1 MKERKIRYQIK
12 QINKYVYRQENYD
25 SNIDKLFLIMMM
37 IIIII
42 IMNLCR
48 MVDRRKLFN
57 FISSRGPPLSEIHT
71 VVNL

>member
-1 MKERKIRYQIK
+1 MKERKIRYQLK
-12 QINKYVYRQENYD
+12 QINKYVYCQENYTD
-25 SNIDKLFLIMMM
+25 IDKLFLIMMM

-42 IMNLCR
+42 IMNLWR

-57 FISSRGPPLSEIHT
+57 FISSRGPPLSEIHI